1 MRQQP
6 HTLFT
11 APQHLAASVRS
22 SQVTVSL
29 DNEGHCK
36 KIRLAARWQDV
47 YSIVGQEA
55 ALSPATTAFALHRLG
70 CLFVY
75 MSWQRRAGEYP
86 TPMLSHSH
94 STVSMHS
101 PSMQTSQQMSV
112 RWGVVALLKLGHC
125 LPKCLCQANLG
136 CWPSD
141 EAKWGLCLDII
152 NLRLAASYLCL
163 QSWRGPRW
171 WISWLKRLPSMSKA
185 LALWCH
191 RGHAC
196 SGRPRTPQMP
206 AVHCFARC
214 SCAAGDCLMIALE
227 IVDGVAIEH
236 GFQ

>member
-22 SQVTVSL
+22 PQVTVSL

-112 RWGVVALLKLGHC
+112 RWGVVALLKLGQC

-163 QSWRGPRW
+163 QSWRGPSW
-171 WISWLKRLPSMSKA
+171 WIIWLKRLPSMSKA
-185 LALWCH
+185 LVPQRSRLLWTAS
-191 RGHAC
+191 HA
-196 SGRPRTPQMP
+196 SDASRPL
-206 AVHCFARC
+206 FARC